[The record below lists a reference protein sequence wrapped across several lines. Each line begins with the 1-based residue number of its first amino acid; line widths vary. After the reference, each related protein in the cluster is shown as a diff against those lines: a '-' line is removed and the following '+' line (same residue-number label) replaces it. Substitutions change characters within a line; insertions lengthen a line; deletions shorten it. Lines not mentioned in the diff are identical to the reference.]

1 MKLKFFCHAYIIS
14 LVFYLFYVDITSYIA
29 ISDPRLMETLAG
41 DGAHHAGI
49 LYKFVDDKI
58 AYVRLHD
65 VYPNNYYLI
74 SFVVYKLI
82 TLFSSEILYTN
93 VIISL
98 IVTNFIFFYLLIF
111 FSFQISFILSNNEI
125 LSLFLVQIIFF
136 SKSVLQEAMHIYP
149 DIVQLS
155 LMIIS
160 TYCLLINN
168 KYKFEFSII
177 FASLAFGTKFQGAV
191 SLLFIFLFFYFYV
204 KLSFFK
210 KIKKIAI
217 YLLIFFLI
225 HLNLNPD
232 ISLYVNFFK
241 SILYIQNKFSQGLET
256 QFGYEQLKT
265 VYQFFLQEFNF
276 YIIFLIFLPTICYY
290 FIFFYK
296 LKKELIINNY
306 LLLNISILI
315 LVLILIQLYFYRYL
329 LQGPRYIFHMYPF
342 ILIIVSVII
351 PFAIK
356 SLNTPR
362 VFFKFFSIN
371 NILLLFFISNAIFN
385 NQNIKS
391 EVKYAQQ
398 LKRSLNDN
406 LIVQGGLFFEKN
418 TIKDSVKIAAAK
430 YSYVPSKFKY
440 VDFDYMVKDFALNE
454 AQFKKY
460 DYIFLNVDRPGVFI
474 WPKND
479 DINELKIAKF
489 NDLGKYMQSY
499 GEKNINLEQVFV
511 DQLFKNIGSA
521 WELFYINPEVI
532 ILKKK
537 RS

>member
-1 MKLKFFCHAYIIS
+1 
-14 LVFYLFYVDITSYIA
+14 
-29 ISDPRLMETLAG
+29 METLAG
-41 DGAHHAGI
+41 DGAHHASI
-49 LYKFVDDKI
+49 LYKFVNDKI

-65 VYPNNYYLI
+65 AYPNNYYLI
-74 SFVVYKLI
+74 SFTVYKII

-111 FSFQISFILSNNEI
+111 FSFQISFILSKNEI
-125 LSLFLVQIIFF
+125 FSLFLVQIIFF

-168 KYKFEFSII
+168 KYKFELSVI
-177 FASLAFGTKFQGAV
+177 FASLAFGTKFQGAI

-204 KLSFFK
+204 KLPLLK

-217 YLLIFFLI
+217 YLFIFSII

-241 SILYIQNKFSQGLET
+241 SIFHIQNKFSQGFET

-265 VYQFFLQEFNF
+265 VYQFFFQEFNF
-276 YIIFLIFLPTICYY
+276 YIIFLIFLPTICY
-290 FIFFYK
+290 FFFFFTK
-296 LKKELIINNY
+296 PKKELIINNY

-315 LVLILIQLYFYRYL
+315 LILILIQLYFYRYL

-342 ILIIVSVII
+342 ILIIVSVIL
-351 PFAIK
+351 PFAFK

-371 NILLLFFISNAIFN
+371 HILLLFFISNVIFN

-398 LKRSLNDN
+398 LKQSINDN

-418 TIKDSVKIAAAK
+418 IIKDSVKIAAAK

-440 VDFDYMVKDFALNE
+440 VNYDYMIKDLALNE
-454 AQFKKY
+454 EKFKKY
-460 DYIFLNVDRPGVFI
+460 DYIFLNIDRPGAFI
-474 WPKND
+474 WP
-479 DINELKIAKF
+479 INSNIKELKIKKF
-489 NDLGKYMQSY
+489 NDLGQYMQSY
-499 GEKNINLEQVFV
+499 GEKNVIAEQAFV
-511 DQLFKNIGSA
+511 SKILMT
-521 WELFYINPEVI
+521 WELFYINPSVI
-532 ILKKK
+532 ILKK
-537 RS
+537 